1 MERSYKGLGEMICE
15 LAEVLRPPERLSVS
29 DAAEKYRYVNNPGS
43 YVGPWRNDTTP
54 YMVEPADEMT
64 NRKFNS
70 VIFVGPAQCGKAL
83 ALDTPLPTPSGW
95 TSMGD
100 VRVGDELIGAD
111 GKPCRVVFAT
121 EVMLDHDCFEVEF
134 DDGTKVIADRDHKWL
149 VESQNGWSKVM
160 TTGEIEPKHR
170 FGKSNRSTFAVRNT
184 KPIELPAAP
193 LPIGPYTLGSWLG
206 DGHSR
211 TCRIYGALD
220 DVLETANHIRAEG
233 HFVEVEMDEKRL
245 GVLLVDQHNAFCDRL
260 RDLGLHKGSGGRK
273 HIPATYLRA
282 SQGQRLQL
290 LRGLMDT
297 DGTCGKNGAC
307 SFTTTSPELADG
319 ICELLAS
326 LGFKY
331 RTIDKAPKT
340 RHKGV
345 LVDGKPAKTITFFAY
360 SDTPVFNLA
369 RKRARQRDRAKSR
382 PTYTERRMIVSVKP
396 VASVPVRC
404 IQVDNADHLFL
415 CTRSM
420 VPTHNTDALI
430 VNPIVYSV
438 VCDPMDMLVYQT
450 SQTMARDFS
459 RRRIDR
465 LHRHSAEVGKRMMPG
480 GDSDNTFDKFY
491 LSGMILTLSW
501 PTINELSG
509 RPVGRVILTDYDRM
523 PMDVDGEGSPF
534 DLARKRTTTFGTA
547 ACTIAESSPGHTVE
561 DPRWL
566 RRTPH
571 EAPPCPGILAL
582 YNRGDRRRW
591 YWKCPHCGEW
601 FEPSFNLIKWVDSKD
616 IMESAES
623 AKMMCPHC
631 TALIDP
637 GMKHTLNRAGR
648 WVRDGQK
655 LTRDD
660 VLEGTAIRSDIAS
673 FWMKG
678 PAATFAKWSDLVSR
692 YLLAEQE
699 FERTGSQE
707 ALKSTVNTDQGEPY
721 YPRGSESLRSP
732 DELKQRASELPE
744 QQVPA
749 GVRFLVATADVQKN
763 QWVAQVFGVG
773 PGSAG
778 EPFKA
783 CLIDR
788 FEIRKSKRRD
798 DDGDALWVKPGAF
811 LEDWDLVREQI
822 IERRYP
828 LADGTGELGIAFIAC
843 DSGGKDGVTANAYD
857 FFRKLRRE
865 GAGEH
870 TRFFLVKG
878 EGNNAGAPRVRIS
891 FPDAQKKDRSAAAR
905 GDVPVMLLNVNLL
918 KDDLAGMIE
927 RATVDGGSLEWPAWL
942 PDNWYEE
949 MCAER
954 RTDKGWENPRKA
966 RNEAW
971 DLATYLLGV
980 LRHKKVDRI
989 NWEAP
994 PSFAELP
1001 EKNAHFF
1008 PANKPVA
1015 EPKKGSYNKL
1025 ADLAAKL
1032 A

>member
-1 MERSYKGLGEMICE
+1 MERTYKGLGEMICE
-15 LAEVLRPPERLSVS
+15 LAEVLRPPERLTVS

-43 YVGPWRNDTTP
+43 YVGPWRNETTP
-54 YMVEPADEMT
+54 YMVEPANEMT
-64 NRKFNS
+64 NRKFNG
-70 VIFVGPAQCGKAL
+70 VVFVGPAQ
-83 ALDTPLPTPSGW
+83 T
-95 TSMGD
+95 
-100 VRVGDELIGAD
+100 
-111 GKPCRVVFAT
+111 
-121 EVMLDHDCFEVEF
+121 
-134 DDGTKVIADRDHKWL
+134 
-149 VESQNGWSKVM
+149 
-160 TTGEIEPKHR
+160 
-170 FGKSNRSTFAVRNT
+170 GKS
-184 KPIELPAAP
+184 
-193 LPIGPYTLGSWLG
+193 
-206 DGHSR
+206 
-211 TCRIYGALD
+211 
-220 DVLETANHIRAEG
+220 
-233 HFVEVEMDEKRL
+233 
-245 GVLLVDQHNAFCDRL
+245 
-260 RDLGLHKGSGGRK
+260 
-273 HIPATYLRA
+273 
-282 SQGQRLQL
+282 
-290 LRGLMDT
+290 
-297 DGTCGKNGAC
+297 
-307 SFTTTSPELADG
+307 
-319 ICELLAS
+319 
-326 LGFKY
+326 
-331 RTIDKAPKT
+331 
-340 RHKGV
+340 
-345 LVDGKPAKTITFFAY
+345 
-360 SDTPVFNLA
+360 
-369 RKRARQRDRAKSR
+369 
-382 PTYTERRMIVSVKP
+382 
-396 VASVPVRC
+396 
-404 IQVDNADHLFL
+404 
-415 CTRSM
+415 
-420 VPTHNTDALI
+420 DALI
-430 VNPIVYSV
+430 INPILYSV

-465 LHRHSAEVGKRMMPG
+465 LHRHSPEVGKRMMPG

-547 ACTIAESSPGHTVE
+547 ACTIVESSPGYTVE

-571 EAPPCPGILAL
+571 EAPPCKGILAL

-591 YWKCPHCGEW
+591 NWKCPFEGCGEW

-749 GVRFLVATADVQKN
+749 GVRFLVATTDVQKN

-783 CLIDR
+783 CVIDR

-828 LADGTGELGIAFIAC
+828 LADGSGELGIAFIAC

-857 FFRKLRRE
+857 FFRKLRRD

-994 PSFAELP
+994 PSFAEVP
-1001 EKNAHFF
+1001 EKNAHFS

>member
-1 MERSYKGLGEMICE
+1 MERDYAGLGELVCE
-15 LAEVLRPPERLSVS
+15 LAEVLRPPERLTVS
-29 DAAEKYRYVNNPGS
+29 EAAEKYRYVNNPGS
-43 YVGPWRNDTTP
+43 YVGPWQNDTTP
-54 YMVEPADEMT
+54 YMVEPANTMAD
-64 NRKFNS
+64 RAYNS
-70 VIFVGPAQCGKAL
+70 VIFAGPAQCGK
-83 ALDTPLPTPSGW
+83 
-95 TSMGD
+95 
-100 VRVGDELIGAD
+100 
-111 GKPCRVVFAT
+111 
-121 EVMLDHDCFEVEF
+121 
-134 DDGTKVIADRDHKWL
+134 
-149 VESQNGWSKVM
+149 
-160 TTGEIEPKHR
+160 
-170 FGKSNRSTFAVRNT
+170 
-184 KPIELPAAP
+184 
-193 LPIGPYTLGSWLG
+193 
-206 DGHSR
+206 
-211 TCRIYGALD
+211 
-220 DVLETANHIRAEG
+220 
-233 HFVEVEMDEKRL
+233 
-245 GVLLVDQHNAFCDRL
+245 
-260 RDLGLHKGSGGRK
+260 
-273 HIPATYLRA
+273 
-282 SQGQRLQL
+282 
-290 LRGLMDT
+290 T
-297 DGTCGKNGAC
+297 DG
-307 SFTTTSPELADG
+307 
-319 ICELLAS
+319 
-326 LGFKY
+326 
-331 RTIDKAPKT
+331 
-340 RHKGV
+340 
-345 LVDGKPAKTITFFAY
+345 
-360 SDTPVFNLA
+360 
-369 RKRARQRDRAKSR
+369 
-382 PTYTERRMIVSVKP
+382 
-396 VASVPVRC
+396 
-404 IQVDNADHLFL
+404 
-415 CTRSM
+415 
-420 VPTHNTDALI
+420 LI

-465 LHRHSAEVGKRMMPG
+465 LHRHSKEVGKRLMSG

-509 RPVGRVILTDYDRM
+509 RPVGRVILTDLDRM
-523 PMDVDGEGSPF
+523 PLDVDGEGSPF
-534 DLARKRTTTFGTA
+534 DLARKRTTTFGSA

-601 FEPSFNLIKWVDSKD
+601 FEPSFSLLKWVDSTD

-623 AKMMCPHC
+623 AKMMCPHPNC
-631 TALIDP
+631 ASLIDP
-637 GMKHTLNRAGR
+637 EHKHTLNLGGR
-648 WVRDGQK
+648 WVKDGQR
-655 LTRDD
+655 LTRED
-660 VLEGTAIRSDIAS
+660 VLEGTARRSDIAS

-721 YPRGSESLRSP
+721 YPRGTDSLRIP
-732 DELKQRASELPE
+732 DELKQRAAELPE
-744 QQVPA
+744 KEVPA

-763 QWVAQVFGVG
+763 MWVVQVFGVG

-783 CLIDR
+783 CVIDR
-788 FEIRKSKRRD
+788 FEIKKSKRKD
-798 DDGDALWVKPGAF
+798 EDGDTLWVKPGAF
-811 LEDWDLVREQI
+811 LEDWDLVREEV
-822 IERRYP
+822 IERSYP
-828 LADGTGELGIAFIAC
+828 MADGSGRMGIAFTAC
-843 DSGGKDGVTANAYD
+843 DSGGRDGVTANAYD

-870 TRFFLVKG
+870 ARFFLVKG
-878 EGNNAGAPRVRIS
+878 EGNNAGAPRVRVG

-927 RATVDGGSLEWPAWL
+927 RATTDGGSLEWPTWL

-980 LRHKKVDRI
+980 LRHKKVDRV

-1001 EKNAHFF
+1001 EKNPYFH
-1008 PANKPVA
+1008 PADKPVA
-1015 EPKKGSYNKL
+1015 EKPAGSYNSL
-1025 ADLAAKL
+1025 EALAAKL
-1032 A
+1032 L